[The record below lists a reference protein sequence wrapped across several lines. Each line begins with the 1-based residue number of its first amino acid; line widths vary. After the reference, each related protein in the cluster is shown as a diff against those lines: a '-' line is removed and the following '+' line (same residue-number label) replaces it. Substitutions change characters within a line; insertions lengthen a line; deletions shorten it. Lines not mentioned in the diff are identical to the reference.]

1 MKKKLQLGSQIDI
14 NASFEGGAVDTSVEY
29 SVPTDSQEVV
39 SVTATGIVSGLALGT
54 GTVEIK
60 TPDGKLLRAIT
71 FQVLSAENFAMQEDL
86 DTGAVE
92 FTAAVTEVPQ
102 APTFT
107 LVTGG
112 TAFASST
119 YEGSPANVYDGQDG
133 TLGYP
138 PATLWGSYDTFAST
152 VNAFIGKNFDSPK
165 MIKKIRVQWVTAP
178 TQVDVIVHS
187 GNVNVTPLTTIL
199 PSYQDFNGPNTV
211 QWQEFILPAYAP
223 MTGIILKPKVATA
236 VSGSYWETHGG
247 VIDRFRVWEIE
258 FYE

>member
-1 MKKKLQLGSQIDI
+1 MKFLVELGKQLDLNVAWDGGLPDNVTYQVSSND
-14 NASFEGGAVDTSVEY
+14 NAVTITNDG
-29 SVPTDSQEVV
+29 VV
-39 SVTATGIVSGLALGT
+39 SGINVGIAVVKFINSGGVEVGSAIFEVMTAQQYEKVNALRSGTKTL
-54 GTVEIK
+54 TVE
-60 TPDGKLLRAIT
+60 
-71 FQVLSAENFAMQEDL
+71 
-86 DTGAVE
+86 AVE
-92 FTAAVTEVPQ
+92 VSNV
-102 APTFT
+102 PTFT

-119 YEGSPANVYDGQDG
+119 YEGSPANAYDGQDG

-152 VNAFIGKNFDSPK
+152 INAFIGKNFDSPK

-178 TQVDVIVHS
+178 TQVDVIVHN
-187 GNVNVTPLTTIL
+187 GNINVAPLTTIN
-199 PSYQDFNGPNTV
+199 PVYQDFNGPSTV
-211 QWQEFILPAYAP
+211 QWQEFILPAYTP